1 MKSSTDNNYEPDV
14 FYNIQELT
22 LEQKKE
28 ILKDARD
35 LSFNW
40 HVDVLDAKISWARQK
55 IEMSFEEILE
65 KLDDKCHFVFIHRK
79 GYRGEGMS
87 FRGEYQLEIG
97 FATIIGDP
105 SYFLFIN
112 CDEEKLS
119 LFLTKYHLEKQIR

>member
-1 MKSSTDNNYEPDV
+1 MNLDTVDNYIPDE
-14 FYNIQELT
+14 FYDTRNLT
-22 LEQKKE
+22 LDQKKE

-35 LSFNW
+35 LSLDW
-40 HVDVLDAKISWARQK
+40 HVDLLDARKSWARKK

-79 GYRGEGMS
+79 GFKGDGIA

-97 FATIIGDP
+97 FATILGDP
-105 SYFLFIN
+105 SYFLFIH

-119 LFLTKYHLEKQIR
+119 EFLTKYHLVKQLR